1 MRGYYTSGEFARKAN
16 VSIRTVRYYDQ
27 QGILKPTAVTEAGYR
42 LYTDGDFLRL
52 QKILSLKY
60 LGFSLDEIRSMTV
73 NDEDEGNI
81 GQSLQLQLQLVR
93 KRIDHLKLVEQTLE
107 ETSEMVRRGDGL
119 DWNKILHLIHITNME
134 KSLVEQ
140 YKNGANLDIRI
151 QLHDRYTTNPEGWF
165 RWIYRHLNLQPGQ
178 RALEL
183 GCGNGQ
189 LWRDNLDRLP
199 DGVEIVLSDA
209 SPGMVDDAREGIRA
223 GAQAAAGRNSHA
235 GRKACA
241 REDARFSYQV
251 FDCAQIPYPDQSFDL
266 AVANHLLFYVKDIG
280 AVLQEAVRVLKPGGL
295 FCCSTYGRE
304 HMKEISQMG
313 REFDSRMR
321 LSDVNLY
328 EIFGLEN
335 GEEELRPYFSH
346 IRKLI
351 YEDSLNVDQTSPLL
365 EYILSCHGNQNEV
378 LNGRYEDFR
387 RFLDRKMEKQGT
399 IRITKQ
405 AGIFLCVKQ

>member
-27 QGILKPTAVTEAGYR
+27 QGILKPTCVTEAGYR

-73 NDEDEGNI
+73 NDEDEGSI
-81 GQSLQLQLQLVR
+81 GQSLRLQLQLVR
-93 KRIDHLKLVEQTLE
+93 KKIDHLKLVEQTLE
-107 ETSEMVRRGDGL
+107 ETSEMLRRGDEL

-165 RWIYRHLNLQPGQ
+165 RWIYRQLELKPGQ
-178 RALEL
+178 RVLEL

-189 LWRDNLDRLP
+189 LWKDNLDRLP
-199 DGVEIVLSDA
+199 PGVQIVLSDA
-209 SPGMVDDAREGIRA
+209 SPGMVEDARESLRT
-223 GAQAAAGRNSHA
+223 
-235 GRKACA
+235 
-241 REDARFSYQV
+241 REDPRFSWKV
-251 FDCAQIPYPDQSFDL
+251 FDCARIPFPDRSFDL
-266 AVANHLLFYVKDIG
+266 VIANHLLFYVKDIG
-280 AVLQEAVRVLKPGGL
+280 AALEEASRVLKPGGL

-313 REFDSRMR
+313 REFDARMK

-335 GEEELRPYFSH
+335 GEEELRPYFSD
-346 IRKLI
+346 IQKLI
-351 YEDSLNVDQTSPLL
+351 YEDSLNVDQTGPLL
-365 EYILSCHGNQNEV
+365 EYILSCHGNQNDV

-405 AGIFLCVKQ
+405 AGIFLCGKRNTIRKQSSI